1 MSENSPCKVFLDN
14 AHKIKLG
21 DFGLSRVLDQASL
34 AKTFVGVRHVFIF
47 PLMKTNGKLIRL
59 CLTCPQRLF
68 GRDPTIPKQT
78 FGLSDARYMS
88 SVQDSHLFT
97 VVLHTWS
104 SRK

>member
-1 MSENSPCKVFLDN
+1 MSENSPCKVFLDDAN
-14 AHKIKLG
+14 KIELG
-21 DFGLSRVLDQASL
+21 DFGLSRV
-34 AKTFVGVRHVFIF
+34 GVRHVYIF

-59 CLTCPQRLF
+59 SLTCPQRLF
-68 GRDPTIPKQT
+68 GRNPTIPKQT